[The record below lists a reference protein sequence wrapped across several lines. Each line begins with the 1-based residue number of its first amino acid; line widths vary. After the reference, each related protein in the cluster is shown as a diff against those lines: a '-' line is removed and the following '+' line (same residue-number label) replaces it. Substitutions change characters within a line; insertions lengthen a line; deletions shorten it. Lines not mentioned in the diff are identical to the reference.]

1 MLLERRIETGN
12 KTNYLSTDLDYN
24 NIADEKLAALYV
36 NGRDEAAFNELVNR
50 FGDKIYRLAMRITKS
65 PESAEEVLQRVF
77 VKLVGKLRLFRGDSK
92 LSTWI
97 YTVSSNEAFR
107 YLRERNGSR
116 EYSLDELSDKQSDE
130 HKGWLQPRDTNP
142 DPESNAINTEVS
154 EILDKAVNELQEE
167 YRTVFQLRDVEG
179 LSNCEVAEILG
190 LSIPAVKSRI
200 LRARTQLK
208 DKLSKQIS
216 KDIIS

>member
-1 MLLERRIETGN
+1 MLLERAIETGN
-12 KTNYLSTDLDYN
+12 KTNYLSTNLDYS

-36 NGRDEAAFNELVNR
+36 DRNDDNAFNELVNR

-77 VKLVGKLRLFRGDSK
+77 VKLVEKLSLFRGDSK

-116 EYSLDELSDKQSDE
+116 EYSLDELSDKNSDNTS
-130 HKGWLQPRDTNP
+130 GWLQPMDTNP
-142 DPESNAINTEVS
+142 DPENNAINSELL
-154 EILDKAVNELQEE
+154 EILDKAINELQEE
-167 YRTVFQLRDVEG
+167 YRIVFQLRDVEG
-179 LSNCEVAEILG
+179 LSNIEVSEILG
-190 LSIPAVKSRI
+190 LSLPAVKSRI

-208 DKLSKQIS
+208 EKLSRRIKQ
-216 KDIIS
+216 DMV